1 MPTDRLIPAYERHIG
16 RTLYRA
22 RIDLLTGIY
31 RLAALG
37 HLANDA
43 KHLPTARRNVAGWAA
58 RNL

>member
-22 RIDLLTGIY
+22 RIDLPNGVY
-31 RLAALG
+31 RLAELG
-37 HLANDA
+37 DLADDA
-43 KHLPTARRNVAGWAA
+43 EHLPMARRNVAAWAA